1 MSGSSELFGA
11 AHAMQEPCIRDTN
24 LTKNGYFRKFS
35 ARRITVQEESQ
46 YRALQSQLQCYQ
58 CCK

>member
-24 LTKNGYFRKFS
+24 LTKMDIFANS
-35 ARRITVQEESQ
+35 VQEES
-46 YRALQSQLQCYQ
+46 
-58 CCK
+58 